1 MSQIQVH
8 AEHDIIIQVTD
19 SPEGLKVEL
28 LKQVDKGLNW
38 DTVDTSFLCIGNDYK
53 MTLMRL

>member
-8 AEHDIIIQVTD
+8 AEDDIIIQVTD

-38 DTVDTSFLCIGNDYK
+38 DTVDTSFLCIDKDLK
-53 MTLMRL
+53 MTLVRL